1 MRPAMN
7 SNAVLPYT
15 GFHIKKKSFL
25 FWRPQG
31 FETELNGWKPQEKQI
46 YVGYK
51 DLPTMDYYNSMNLST
66 TKTKAP
72 KWIIFSKKWVLLIKI
87 NPFDI
92 KISMI
97 GASKELYYNSTLIDW
112 VINFR

>member
-1 MRPAMN
+1 
-7 SNAVLPYT
+7 
-15 GFHIKKKSFL
+15 
-25 FWRPQG
+25 
-31 FETELNGWKPQEKQI
+31 
-46 YVGYK
+46 
-51 DLPTMDYYNSMNLST
+51 MDYYNSMNLST

-97 GASKELYYNSTLIDW
+97 GASKELYYNSTLIESL
-112 VINFR
+112 ILGRMSNTFLFTSLSHE